1 MHGVTYTLIPKRL
14 KTLHPEH
21 MTINHTYQT
30 LHPTTCTPNPTTPN
44 PRPQPSTRNP
54 KPETRN
60 PKPQPP
66 IRNPQPQ
73 IPNPKPQ
80 TQNPNL
86 DFNAGGDDA
95 DQGAAGG
102 VCQRRELRK
111 ELCHGL
117 ILLKVFVHLFF
128 KSLFPHKSVN
138 LSFIITD
145 MLLEVFAKGEN
156 FETNFAMV
164 WL

>member
-44 PRPQPSTRNP
+44 PRPQPSTLNP
-54 KPETRN
+54 KPET
-60 PKPQPP
+60 P

-95 DQGAAGG
+95 DQGAGGG

-111 ELCHGL
+111 ELRHGVYL
-117 ILLKVFVHLFF
+117 IQSVHKVVLQ
-128 KSLFPHKSVN
+128 KLISAQIRQL
-138 LSFIITD
+138 IISCKE
-145 MLLEVFAKGEN
+145 MLEVFAKGEN
-156 FETNFAMV
+156 FEKNFAMV